1 MPFRLTRDVV
11 DGMGPSGTD
20 GVFSKAAEATMG
32 VMRANADTLLTIL
45 SAVVSDPLYKWSLS
59 PLKANQHQRTDDEE
73 GARAGRP
80 SARLASTADENRN
93 DAADRAIAKI
103 HEKLEG
109 YEDGTS
115 GEHKTIAG
123 QVKLLINE
131 ARDPDNLSVMFSG
144 WAPWM

>member
-1 MPFRLTRDVV
+1 
-11 DGMGPSGTD
+11 MGPSGTD
-20 GVFSKAAEATMG
+20 GVFFKASEATMG
-32 VMRANADTLLTIL
+32 VMRNNADTLLTIL

-59 PLKANQHQRTDDEE
+59 PAKANQHQRNDDEGE
-73 GARAGRP
+73 SRTDRP
-80 SARLASTADENRN
+80 IAWMSSTADDKN
-93 DAADRAIAKI
+93 DAAERCLTKI

-115 GEHKTIAG
+115 GEHKTVAG

-131 ARDPDNLSVMFSG
+131 ARDPGNLSAMFVG

>member
-1 MPFRLTRDVV
+1 MPFRLTRDMV

-20 GVFSKAAEATMG
+20 GVFSKAAEATIG
-32 VMRANADTLLTIL
+32 VMRNNADTLLTIL

-59 PLKANQHQRTDDEE
+59 PQVATQHQRKDDESRTDQH
-73 GARAGRP
+73 GAQVS
-80 SARLASTADENRN
+80 SATDENRN

-103 HEKLEG
+103 HEKLQG

-131 ARDPDNLSVMFSG
+131 ARDCDNLCVMFSG
-144 WAPWM
+144 WAPWF

>member
-20 GVFSKAAEATMG
+20 GVFSAAGQATMS
-32 VMRANADTLLTIL
+32 VMRSNADTLLTIL

-59 PLKANQHQRTDDEE
+59 PLMANQRQRNDDES
-73 GARAGRP
+73 RLDFP
-80 SARLASTADENRN
+80 CARLSSALDENRN

-103 HEKLEG
+103 HEKLQG

-115 GEHKTIAG
+115 KTIVG
-123 QVKLLINE
+123 HVKMLINE
-131 ARDPDNLSVMFSG
+131 ARDRDKLCVMFAG

>member
-1 MPFRLTRDVV
+1 
-11 DGMGPSGTD
+11 MGPSGTD
-20 GVFSKAAEATMG
+20 GVFSKAAEAAMA
-32 VMRANADTLLTIL
+32 VLRSNADTLLTIL

-59 PLKANQHQRTDDEE
+59 PLKLNQHQKNNDRDGERADTRT
-73 GARAGRP
+73 ALV
-80 SARLASTADENRN
+80 SSSSDENRN

-115 GEHKTIAG
+115 GEHKTVPG

-131 ARDPDNLSVMFSG
+131 ARDPGNLSVMYFG

>member
-1 MPFRLTRDVV
+1 VPFRLTRDVV

-20 GVFSKAAEATMG
+20 GVFSRAAEATMD
-32 VMRANADTLLTIL
+32 VMRNNADSLLTIL

-59 PLKANQHQRTDDEE
+59 QLPTNQHQKNDDE
-73 GARAGRP
+73 RAG
-80 SARLASTADENRN
+80 N
-93 DAADRAIAKI
+93 DAAERAIAKI

-109 YEDGTS
+109 YEYGTS
-115 GEHKTIAG
+115 GVHKTVAG

-131 ARDPDNLSVMFSG
+131 ARDPDNLCAMFVG

>member
-20 GVFSKAAEATMG
+20 GVFSASGQATMS
-32 VMRANADTLLTIL
+32 VMRSNADTLLTIL

-59 PLKANQHQRTDDEE
+59 PLMANQRQRNDDES
-73 GARAGRP
+73 RLDFLKTRMS
-80 SARLASTADENRN
+80 SASDESRN

-103 HEKLEG
+103 HEKLQG

-123 QVKLLINE
+123 QVKMLINE
-131 ARDPDNLSVMFSG
+131 ARDRDKLCVMFAG

>member
-11 DGMGPSGTD
+11 DGMGPSGTE

-32 VMRANADTLLTIL
+32 VMRNNGDTLLTIL

-59 PLKANQHQRTDDEE
+59 PLMANQRQRNDEE
-73 GARAGRP
+73 SRLDFPRARMS
-80 SARLASTADENRN
+80 SASDENRN

-103 HEKLEG
+103 HEKLLG

-131 ARDPDNLSVMFSG
+131 ARDRDNLCVMFAG

>member
-1 MPFRLTRDVV
+1 VPFRLTRDVV

-20 GVFSKAAEATMG
+20 GVFSASGQATMS
-32 VMRANADTLLTIL
+32 VMRSNADTLLTIL

-59 PLKANQHQRTDDEE
+59 PLMANQRQRNDDES
-73 GARAGRP
+73 RLDFLKTRMS
-80 SARLASTADENRN
+80 SASDESRN

-103 HEKLEG
+103 HEKLQG

-123 QVKLLINE
+123 QVKMLINE
-131 ARDPDNLSVMFSG
+131 ARDRDKLCVMFAG